1 MATRPTPEQECA
13 QAVPRLDVR
22 VGKVVNCEVH
32 ANAPG
37 CYCADI
43 DIGEKTGPIQVA
55 LELGKFYN
63 TPDLIQDK
71 TVLVLVNA
79 PKRVIRGFRSH
90 GHVLCVASPDFS
102 RRAVLEAPAGATNGD
117 RVHFGNLP
125 QVEAAQSSAVR
136 EEGLVM
142 KVLPFLN
149 TDANGVATVLEEHA
163 FMLPDNRVVTA
174 PPGLPN
180 SPIG

>member
-1 MATRPTPEQECA
+1 M
-13 QAVPRLDVR
+13 PRLDIR
-22 VGKVVNCEVH
+22 VGTVVNCEVH

-63 TPDLIQDK
+63 TPDLIQGK
-71 TVLVLVNA
+71 TVLVLVNV
-79 PKRVIRGFRSH
+79 PVRVIRGFHSH

-102 RRAVLEAPAGATNGD
+102 RRTVLEAPAAANGD

-125 QVEAAQSSAVR
+125 QVAAAQSSAVQ

-149 TDANGVATVLEEHA
+149 TDANGVATVLGEHA
-163 FMLPDNRVVTA
+163 FMLHDNSVVSA
-174 PPGLPN
+174 PSGLPN

>member
-1 MATRPTPEQECA
+1 MATRPAPEQECA
-13 QAVPRLDVR
+13 QAVARLDIR
-22 VGKVVNCEVH
+22 AGTVVNCTVH

-37 CYCADI
+37 FYCADI
-43 DIGEKTGPIQVA
+43 DIGEDTGPIKVA
-55 LELGKFYN
+55 LELGGFYD
-63 TPDLIQDK
+63 TPDLIQGK
-71 TVLVLVNA
+71 TVLVLVNV
-79 PKRVIRGFRSH
+79 PVRVIRGFHSH

-102 RRAVLEAPAGATNGD
+102 RRTVLEAPAAANGD

-125 QVEAAQSSAVR
+125 QVAAAQSSAVQ

-149 TDANGVATVLEEHA
+149 TDANGVATVLGEHA
-163 FMLPDNRVVTA
+163 FMLHDNSVVSA
-174 PPGLPN
+174 PSGLPN

>member
-1 MATRPTPEQECA
+1 MPTPEQECA
-13 QAVPRLDVR
+13 QSVARLDIR
-22 VGKVVNCEVH
+22 VGTVVKCEVH

-37 CYCADI
+37 FYCADI
-43 DIGEKTGPIQVA
+43 DIGGAGPIQVA

-125 QVEAAQSSAVR
+125 QVEASQSSAVK
-136 EEGLVM
+136 EEGLLM

-149 TDANGVATVLEEHA
+149 TDANGVATVLGEHA
-163 FMLPDNRVVTA
+163 FMLPNNSVVEA
-174 PPGLPN
+174 PSGLPN

>member
-1 MATRPTPEQECA
+1 MAARPTPEQDCA
-13 QAVPRLDVR
+13 QAVARLDIR
-22 VGKVVNCEVH
+22 VGTVVICEVH

-37 CYCADI
+37 FYCADI
-43 DIGEKTGPIQVA
+43 DTGEETGPIKVA

-63 TPDLIQDK
+63 TPDLIQGK
-71 TVLVLVNA
+71 TVLVLVNV
-79 PKRVIRGFRSH
+79 PERVIRGFHSY
-90 GHVLCVASPDFS
+90 GHVLCVVSPDFS
-102 RRAVLEAPAGATNGD
+102 RRAVLEAPAGAANGD

-125 QVEAAQSSAVR
+125 QVAAAQSSAVR

-149 TDANGVATVLEEHA
+149 TDANGVATVLGEHA
-163 FMLPDNRVVTA
+163 FMLPNNSVVRA
-174 PPGLPN
+174 PSGLPN